1 MDKVEQII
9 KIVFPHA
16 RIVKEFAF
24 CDWRRWRFDYAVWI
38 EEDLKFAVEVEGGVW
53 IGGRH
58 NRPSGFLRDI
68 EKYNTASSLGWLL
81 FRVVPG
87 KEEELLGLLRLLKQ
101 EKQNG
106 GVDL

>member
-9 KIVFPHA
+9 KTVFPNA

-24 CDWRRWRFDYAVWI
+24 CDWRRWRFDYAVWV
-38 EEDLKFAVEVEGGVW
+38 EELKFAVEVEGGVW
-53 IGGRH
+53 ISGRH
-58 NRPSGFLRDI
+58 NRPSGFLRDM

-81 FRVVPG
+81 FRVVPN
-87 KEEELLGLLRLLKQ
+87 KEEELLNFLRLLK

-106 GVDL
+106 GIDL